1 MSYDFFGGVIDM
13 DYVNLAITGLFDVM
27 LYVFRHIHPMWG
39 LAAVSALT
47 GVALAWVFA
56 KASNQRKTREIKDR
70 MKAHLLE
77 MWIFRDNMRVV
88 VKAQGQVAWAA
99 ARYAA
104 CSMRGLA
111 VILVP
116 VVLIMIQLQARYG
129 YEPLKTGESRI
140 VTIRLKEA
148 TPLDRMNVELEPS
161 GGLVVETPALRIPEM
176 REVSFRVKAVEPG
189 EHEIGVVIAG
199 ERVQKTVSAGPPG
212 CAPVRRRSVRLLL
225 DTHIA
230 IWSLTDPTF
239 LSPVVRD
246 LLSDPVLEPAANGR
260 TLDPTVAS
268 HSPAP
273 RYGRSPEADPNRTL
287 PKSFRQEN
295 RAV

>member
-1 MSYDFFGGVIDM
+1 M

-212 CAPVRRRSVRLLL
+212 CAMSSMRASLAADRIFHPVERSLPAGPFESVEVGYRTRELSWWGMEFHWLWAFC
-225 DTHIA
+225 IV
-230 IWSLTDPTF
+230 SL
-239 LSPVVRD
+239 
-246 LLSDPVLEPAANGR
+246 AAGFAVKR
-260 TLDPTVAS
+260 FF
-268 HSPAP
+268 
-273 RYGRSPEADPNRTL
+273 EAEEGT
-287 PKSFRQEN
+287 K
-295 RAV
+295 